1 MISGHQILTGY
12 GPRAR
17 ISFNGDPEYFPIW
30 ETRFINYLYMV
41 DKGVYNAIT
50 GDDDD
55 DDYEEKNRRAY
66 AELVQALD

>member
-1 MISGHQILTGY
+1 
-12 GPRAR
+12 
-17 ISFNGDPEYFPIW
+17 
-30 ETRFINYLYMV
+30 MV